1 MDEQTKKCP
10 KCKEE
15 IKKDAKKCKHC
26 KADLRSWTERHKI
39 LTFILFF
46 IFLMTIINIFADS
59 DNSQKKSNSSYN
71 YTIQKTQ
78 LIKID
83 AEKLWEEYDNN
94 EVLADSKYKN
104 KQLQVTGIVA
114 RIQNDL
120 FDGNPYIVLE
130 GYSGATMM
138 GVQCD
143 FDNSYEP
150 RISKLKKGE
159 EITVTGINKGNFINI
174 LLKDCFF

>member
-1 MDEQTKKCP
+1 MEEQIKKCP

-26 KADLRSWTERHKI
+26 NADLRSWPERHKV
-39 LTFILFF
+39 LTFILFLV
-46 IFLMTIINIFADS
+46 FLITMINIFTDTDS
-59 DNSQKKSNSSYN
+59 SQKKNNSSYN
-71 YTIQKTQ
+71 YTTQKTQ

-83 AEKLWEEYDNN
+83 AEKLWEEYDDN

-104 KQLQVTGIVA
+104 KQLQVTGIIA

-130 GYSGATMM
+130 GYPGATMM
-138 GVQCD
+138 GIQCD
-143 FDNSYEP
+143 FDSSYESK
-150 RISKLKKGE
+150 ISKLKKGE
-159 EITVTGINKGNFINI
+159 ELIVTGTNKGDFINI
-174 LLKDCFF
+174 SLEDCHF